1 MDIIEYNINGFKIKN
16 MKYED
21 VELKKEKDRD
31 IMGMM
36 PSSLIRISFTILT
49 IIICLLIIVGV
60 LLYIRICIK

>member
-1 MDIIEYNINGFKIKN
+1 MSSTKIKN

>member
-1 MDIIEYNINGFKIKN
+1 